1 MKSNETISHAGKPK
15 IFERLHQEL
24 KQYKLSCKGCVNP
37 QDFKSINHAK
47 EVEPTF
53 FWHGK
58 ENINSLKDYSMS

>member
-24 KQYKLSCKGCVNP
+24 KQYKLSRKGCVSP
-37 QDFKSINHAK
+37 QDFKSINHG
-47 EVEPTF
+47 EIEPTF

-58 ENINSLKDYSMS
+58 ENVTSLRDYNMS